1 MRIQKRLS
9 AVLLTLLLSCA
20 LVLTTTLAYAAH
32 PVVNMNATGNIHI
45 TMEHNGRPVGGGT
58 LTIYKVASV
67 VTGSG
72 TTSGDYY
79 FKIDDAFQGMGN
91 IDLPDDMLI
100 KEGYDLDGNNAAL
113 ADAMRDYLNA
123 HPEQKDKL
131 YSETKN
137 IDDNGEV
144 TFEDLSVG
152 LYLFVQDRH
161 ASGYQAINPFLVSIP
176 HLENGEYV
184 YDVANAFPKIEG
196 GLDPNN
202 PPPPTSRPE
211 EPDNPSSNPASEP
224 TSSEPTSSE
233 PTSSQPES
241 SEPTSSEPTSSQPE
255 SSQTGSQ
262 PAGGSTPG
270 GTTPGGNTPGGN
282 TPGGN
287 TPGGTTPGG
296 NTPGGGTTPGGGS
309 STPTLPQTGQLN
321 WPIPVLV
328 VAGLSLILVG
338 WGVNYNSKSR
348 KSHEA

>member
-20 LVLTTTLAYAAH
+20 LVLTTTLAYAAAAN
-32 PVVNMNATGNIHI
+32 PLPDPDWSRNGSCGIGVRMLYNGKTVPGGSLELYKVGDVEMNSTEFTLNDAFSGKGNVELSDFSINSTMNA
-45 TMEHNGRPVGGGT
+45 
-58 LTIYKVASV
+58 
-67 VTGSG
+67 
-72 TTSGDYY
+72 
-79 FKIDDAFQGMGN
+79 
-91 IDLPDDMLI
+91 
-100 KEGYDLDGNNAAL
+100 
-113 ADAMRDYLNA
+113 
-123 HPEQKDKL
+123 
-131 YSETKN
+131 
-137 IDDNGEV
+137 
-144 TFEDLSVG
+144 EDLKRLAKGLANYAADDKNHVNPVATAEIDENGYAEFNNLEFG
-152 LYLFVQDRH
+152 LYLVVQDEPAR
-161 ASGYQAINPFLVSIP
+161 GYEAIDPFLVSLP
-176 HLENGEYV
+176 MYTKGEG
-184 YDVANAFPKIEG
+184 YDYFVNVEPKV
-196 GLDPNN
+196 DKPN
-202 PPPPTSRPE
+202 PPSPGGS
-211 EPDNPSSNPASEP
+211 SSNPASEPESSEP

>member
-1 MRIQKRLS
+1 MYAKNHNIQG
-9 AVLLTLLLSCA
+9 
-20 LVLTTTLAYAAH
+20 TTKEIG
-32 PVVNMNATGNIHI
+32 ATG
-45 TMEHNGRPVGGGT
+45 EV
-58 LTIYKVASV
+58 K
-67 VTGSG
+67 
-72 TTSGDYY
+72 
-79 FKIDDAFQGMGN
+79 F
-91 IDLPDDMLI
+91 
-100 KEGYDLDGNNAAL
+100 EGLD
-113 ADAMRDYLNA
+113 
-123 HPEQKDKL
+123 
-131 YSETKN
+131 
-137 IDDNGEV
+137 
-144 TFEDLSVG
+144 FG
-152 LYLFVQDRH
+152 LYLVTQDSH
-161 ASGYQAINPFLVSIP
+161 ANGYDAIDPFLVSLP
-176 HLENGEYV
+176 MYTEEEG
-184 YDVANAFPKIEG
+184 YDYYIDAEPKV
-196 GLDPNN
+196 DKPN
-202 PPPPTSRPE
+202 PPSPGGNPGGGEENPPSE
-211 EPDNPSSNPASEP
+211 PSS
-224 TSSEPTSSE
+224 SSQPESSE

-287 TPGGTTPGG
+287 TPGG

>member
-32 PVVNMNATGNIHI
+32 PYVDVNKKGSI
-45 TMEHNGRPVGGGT
+45 TFTMKTANGRPVNGAE
-58 LTIYKVASV
+58 LSIYKVASV
-67 VTGSG
+67 TEDDGN
-72 TTSGDYY
+72 YY
-79 FKIDDAFQGMGN
+79 FELLYNFKEMGN
-91 IDLPDDMLI
+91 VSLPDFPFI
-100 KEGYDLDGNNAAL
+100 KTDSTFTAEL
-113 ADAMRDYLNA
+113 AESMRDYVNGHDIPVTA
-123 HPEQKDKL
+123 KVEIESDG
-131 YSETKN
+131 TAT
-137 IDDNGEV
+137 IDNLE
-144 TFEDLSVG
+144 VG
-152 LYLFVQDRH
+152 LYLVVQSNRV
-161 ASGYQAINPFLVSIP
+161 SGYSPISPFLVSIP
-176 HLENGEYV
+176 QYIDETGNEHYEYKV
-184 YDVANAFPKIEG
+184 DAYPKMGDV
-196 GLDPNN
+196 DPNN

>member
-20 LVLTTTLAYAAH
+20 LVLTTTLAYADTASL
-32 PVVNMNATGNIHI
+32 PTPDWSR
-45 TMEHNGRPVGGGT
+45 NGSCGIGVRMLYGGKTVPGGS
-58 LTIYKVASV
+58 LELYKVGNV
-67 VTGSG
+67 NEND
-72 TTSGDYY
+72 TSFTLNSD
-79 FKIDDAFQGMGN
+79 FSGMGN
-91 IDLPDDMLI
+91 VSLGNFATEQTAQLARNLANYANRKDLTPLKTAEID
-100 KEGYDLDGNNAAL
+100 ENGYAEFNDLA
-113 ADAMRDYLNA
+113 
-123 HPEQKDKL
+123 
-131 YSETKN
+131 
-137 IDDNGEV
+137 
-144 TFEDLSVG
+144 FG
-152 LYLFVQDRH
+152 LYLVVQDEH
-161 ASGYQAINPFLVSIP
+161 ARGYEAIDPFLVSLP
-176 HLENGEYV
+176 MYTEGEG
-184 YDVANAFPKIEG
+184 YDYFINAEPKV
-196 GLDPNN
+196 DKPN
-202 PPPPTSRPE
+202 PPSPGGS
-211 EPDNPSSNPASEP
+211 SSNPASEPESSEP

>member
-20 LVLTTTLAYAAH
+20 LVLTTTLAYAAAAN
-32 PVVNMNATGNIHI
+32 PLPDPDWSR
-45 TMEHNGRPVGGGT
+45 NGSCGIGVRMLYNGKTVPGGS
-58 LTIYKVASV
+58 LELYKVGDV
-67 VTGSG
+67 EGNQKTFTLNNDFSG
-72 TTSGDYY
+72 MDGVSLGDFATEQSARLAQSLANYANRRHLMPL
-79 FKIDDAFQGMGN
+79 KTADIDENGYAEFNDLAF
-91 IDLPDDMLI
+91 
-100 KEGYDLDGNNAAL
+100 
-113 ADAMRDYLNA
+113 
-123 HPEQKDKL
+123 
-131 YSETKN
+131 
-137 IDDNGEV
+137 
-144 TFEDLSVG
+144 G
-152 LYLFVQDRH
+152 LYLVVQDEH
-161 ASGYQAINPFLVSIP
+161 ARGYEAIDPFLVSLP
-176 HLENGEYV
+176 MYTAGEG
-184 YDVANAFPKIEG
+184 YDYFINAEPKV
-196 GLDPNN
+196 DKPN
-202 PPPPTSRPE
+202 PPSPGGS
-211 EPDNPSSNPASEP
+211 SSNPASEPGSSEP

-321 WPIPVLV
+321 WPIPGLV

>member
-20 LVLTTTLAYAAH
+20 LVLTTTLAYADTTDTLPE
-32 PVVNMNATGNIHI
+32 PVWSR
-45 TMEHNGRPVGGGT
+45 NGSCGIGVRMLYNGKTVPGGS
-58 LTIYKVASV
+58 LELYKVGDV
-67 VTGSG
+67 EGNQ
-72 TTSGDYY
+72 TSFILNSD
-79 FKIDDAFQGMGN
+79 FSGMGGVSLGDFATAHSAQLAQSLAN
-91 IDLPDDMLI
+91 YANRRHLTPLKTADID
-100 KEGYDLDGNNAAL
+100 ENGYAEFNDLA
-113 ADAMRDYLNA
+113 
-123 HPEQKDKL
+123 
-131 YSETKN
+131 
-137 IDDNGEV
+137 
-144 TFEDLSVG
+144 FG
-152 LYLFVQDRH
+152 LYLVVQDEH
-161 ASGYQAINPFLVSIP
+161 ARGYEAIDPFLVSLP
-176 HLENGEYV
+176 MYTKGEG
-184 YDVANAFPKIEG
+184 YDYFINAEPKV
-196 GLDPNN
+196 DKPN
-202 PPPPTSRPE
+202 PPSPGGS
-211 EPDNPSSNPASEP
+211 SSNPASEPESSEP

-287 TPGGTTPGG
+287 TPGG
-296 NTPGGGTTPGGGS
+296 GTTPGGGS

>member
-20 LVLTTTLAYAAH
+20 LVLTTTLAYAAAADPLPD
-32 PVVNMNATGNIHI
+32 PVWSR
-45 TMEHNGRPVGGGT
+45 NGSCGIGIRMLDDGKIVPGGS
-58 LTIYKVASV
+58 LELYKVGDVA
-67 VTGSG
+67 GNQ
-72 TTSGDYY
+72 TSFTLNND
-79 FKIDDAFQGMGN
+79 FSGMGKVSLGDFATEQSARLAQN
-91 IDLPDDMLI
+91 LANYANRMQLKPLKTVDID
-100 KEGYDLDGNNAAL
+100 ENGYAEFNNL
-113 ADAMRDYLNA
+113 
-123 HPEQKDKL
+123 K
-131 YSETKN
+131 
-137 IDDNGEV
+137 
-144 TFEDLSVG
+144 FG
-152 LYLFVQDRH
+152 LYLVVQDEH
-161 ASGYQAINPFLVSIP
+161 ARGYEAIDPFLVSLP
-176 HLENGEYV
+176 MYTKGEG
-184 YDVANAFPKIEG
+184 YDYFINAEPKV
-196 GLDPNN
+196 DKPN
-202 PPPPTSRPE
+202 PPSPGGS
-211 EPDNPSSNPASEP
+211 SSNPASEP
-224 TSSEPTSSE
+224 GSSEPESSEPTSSE

>member
-20 LVLTTTLAYAAH
+20 LVLTTTLAYAAAAN
-32 PVVNMNATGNIHI
+32 PLPDPDWSR
-45 TMEHNGRPVGGGT
+45 NGSCGIGVRMLYNGKTVPGGS
-58 LTIYKVASV
+58 LELYKV
-67 VTGSG
+67 
-72 TTSGDYY
+72 GDVAENQKT
-79 FKIDDAFQGMGN
+79 FTLNNDFSGMGKVSLGDFATEQSARLAQN
-91 IDLPDDMLI
+91 LANYANRMQLEPLKIAVID
-100 KEGYDLDGNNAAL
+100 ENGYAEFNDLA
-113 ADAMRDYLNA
+113 
-123 HPEQKDKL
+123 
-131 YSETKN
+131 
-137 IDDNGEV
+137 
-144 TFEDLSVG
+144 FG
-152 LYLFVQDRH
+152 LYLVVQDEY
-161 ASGYQAINPFLVSIP
+161 ASGYDPIAPFLVSLP
-176 HLENGEYV
+176 MYTEGEG
-184 YDVANAFPKIEG
+184 YDYFINAEPKV
-196 GLDPNN
+196 DKPN
-202 PPPPTSRPE
+202 PPSPGGS
-211 EPDNPSSNPASEP
+211 SSNPASEPESSEP